1 MSTGNAST
9 ELRLRRLLDERIVFL
24 DGAMGT
30 MVQRLRLGEADFRGE
45 LFRDHPIDLIGNN
58 DVLSLTRPEVVATV
72 HREFLEAGSD
82 IVETNTFTASSVSQ
96 ADYGLEDH
104 CREMN
109 LAAASIARQT
119 VDEFVGEHPE
129 RECFV
134 AGALGPTN
142 RTASISPDVDDP
154 AHRAVTFD
162 ELVKT
167 YHEQIVA
174 LVEGGVD
181 ILLPETTFDTLNL
194 KAAIFAIETFFEET
208 GRRLPVMLSLT
219 ITDAS
224 GRTLSGQ
231 TTEASWYSVRHAR
244 PISVGLNCALGAD
257 AMRPYLQELS
267 RLADCHVSCYPN
279 AGLPNPLSE
288 TGYDEL
294 PDDTARALE
303 AFARDGL
310 VNLVGGCCG
319 TTPAHIRAVV
329 EKVGKHPPRKIPEVA
344 PATCLSGLEPMRVEA
359 EGAPF
364 VMVGERTNV
373 TGSPRFRKL
382 IKEDDFE
389 AGLAIARQQVEN
401 GANIIDVN
409 FDEALLDGE
418 ACMARF
424 LNLIAAEPDIARVP
438 IMIDSSKWSVIE
450 AGLRCAQGKC
460 IVNSISLKEGE
471 AKLLEHARLVMR
483 YGASAVVMA
492 FDEQGQATSKAEKV
506 RICQRAYRLLTEE
519 IGMDPHDIIFD
530 PNILTVATGIEEH
543 DSYAVDFIE
552 GVREIKAT
560 CPGARTSGGLSNV
573 SFSFR
578 GNNIVREAMHSAFL
592 FHAIDA
598 GLDMAIVNAGML
610 EVYDEIDADLL
621 GLVEDVLLN
630 RREDATERLITAAE
644 GLKDQSTGKVTK
656 KVDDSWRRGGVEE
669 RLSHALVNGITT
681 HIEEDTEEARVR
693 HGRPLDVIEGPLMD
707 GMKIVGDLFGEGR
720 MFLPQVVKSARVMKK
735 AVAYLEPFLEK
746 ERAEDPNARAHGC
759 IVMATVK
766 GDVHDIGKNIVG
778 VVLACNNWNVVD
790 LGVMVSCDKIL
801 ATARELEADVIGLSG
816 LITPSLD
823 EMTHVAAEMS
833 KRGFSTPLLIGGA
846 TTSRAH
852 TAIKIAPA
860 YDHPVVHVLDAS
872 RAVGVCSELTSEK
885 LRDEFTARNATAQAE
900 ARARHEASSGTSARI
915 LSIAQARERACT
927 SSWEDVD
934 IPRPSFSGVR
944 VDRPVALEE
953 IVPFIDWTP
962 FFLAWQLKGRYP
974 KLLDDPKVGTEARKL
989 LDDAQELLAKIVH
1002 GQLIEAR
1009 AVHGFFPAASVGD
1022 DVELYT
1028 DESRSE
1034 LVTTL
1039 HFLRQ
1044 QHQRDPGAPQRCLS
1058 DFVAPRGGPRIDWVG
1073 AFAVSAGFGVEA
1085 LCERFEKDHDDYRS
1099 IMAKALAD
1107 RLAEALAELLHRRA
1121 REAWGYGLNESL
1133 DIEDLIRERYR
1144 GIRPAPGYPACPDH
1158 TEKSVLWGLLEV
1170 EETTGMQLTESC
1182 AMHPAASVS
1191 GLYFAHRE
1199 SRYFAVGKVGR
1210 DQVEDYAARKG
1221 QTIQETERWLAP
1233 NLAYEPEP
1241 VADVRQK

>member
-1 MSTGNAST
+1 MSRST
-9 ELRLRRLLDERIVFL
+9 SDTESRLRRLLEERILFY

-30 MVQRLRLGEADFRGE
+30 MLQQLKLEEADFRGE
-45 LFRDHPIDLIGNN
+45 LFRDHPVDLKGNN
-58 DVLSLTRPEVVATV
+58 DLLSLTRPDLVAAV

-82 IVETNTFTASSVSQ
+82 ILETNTFTASSVSQ
-96 ADYGLEDH
+96 ADYGLEDRCH
-104 CREMN
+104 EIN
-109 LAAASIARQT
+109 LAAANIARKV
-119 VDEFVGEHPE
+119 VDEFVRENPD

-142 RTASISPDVDDP
+142 RTASLSPDVDNP
-154 AHRAVTFD
+154 AYRAVTFD
-162 ELVKT
+162 DLVDT

-194 KAAIFAIETFFEET
+194 KAAIFAIEKFFDAT
-208 GRRLPVMLSLT
+208 GTRLPVMLSLT

-244 PISVGLNCALGAD
+244 PISVGLNCALGAE

-267 RLADCHVSCYPN
+267 RLSDCYVSCYPN
-279 AGLPNPLSE
+279 AGLPNPLSD

-303 AFARDGL
+303 AFAKDGL

-319 TTPAHIRAVV
+319 TTPAHIRAIV
-329 EKVGKHPPRKIPEVA
+329 EKVGKHPPRKIPDLV
-344 PATCLSGLEPMRVEA
+344 PATRLSGLEPLRIEA
-359 EGAPF
+359 KGAPF
-364 VMVGERTNV
+364 IMVGERTNV
-373 TGSPRFRKL
+373 TGSPHFRKL

-389 AGLAIARQQVEN
+389 AGLAIALQQVEN

-418 ACMARF
+418 ACMTRF

-450 AGLRCAQGKC
+450 AGLKCAQGKC

-471 AKLLEHARLVMR
+471 EKFLENARLVMR

-492 FDEQGQATSKAEKV
+492 FDEQGQAATKDDKV
-506 RICQRAYRLLTEE
+506 RICQRVYRLLTEE
-519 IGMDPHDIIFD
+519 VGMDPHDIIFD

-543 DSYAVDFIE
+543 NNYAVDFIE
-552 GVREIKAT
+552 AVREIKAT
-560 CPGARTSGGLSNV
+560 CPGARTSGGVSNI

-610 EVYDEIDADLL
+610 EVYDEIDKSLL
-621 GLVEDVLLN
+621 ARVEDVLFN
-630 RREDATERLITAAE
+630 RNEDATERLLEAAE
-644 GLKDQSTGKVTK
+644 SLKDQSTGKVTK
-656 KVDDSWRRGGVEE
+656 KVDDAWRQGSVEE

-681 HIEEDTEEARVR
+681 HIIEDTEEARAK

-707 GMKIVGDLFGEGR
+707 GMTIVGDLFGAGK

-735 AVAYLEPFLEK
+735 SVAYLEPFMEK
-746 ERAEDPNARAHGC
+746 ERANDPNAKRQGR

-778 VVLACNNWNVVD
+778 VVLACNNWDIID
-790 LGVMVSCDKIL
+790 LGVMVACDKIL
-801 ATARELEADVIGLSG
+801 AAAREKNADLIGLSG

-823 EMTHVAAEMS
+823 EMTHVASEMN
-833 KRGFSTPLLIGGA
+833 KLGFSTPLLIGGA

-852 TAIKIAPA
+852 TAIKIAPW

-872 RAVGVCSELTSEK
+872 RAVGVCSKLTSEK
-885 LRDEFTARNATAQAE
+885 TSAQFAKDNAALQVE
-900 ARARHEASSGTSARI
+900 ARERHEASRGAPTKMLSLEDAR
-915 LSIAQARERACT
+915 SRAFA
-927 SSWEDVD
+927 SSWSDVD
-934 IPRPSFSGVR
+934 IPRPSFTGVR
-944 VDRPVALEE
+944 VDNPVPLEE
-953 IVPFIDWTP
+953 IVPYIDWTP
-962 FFLAWQLKGRYP
+962 FFLAWEIKGRYP
-974 KLLDDPKVGTEARKL
+974 KVLDDPRLGVEARKL
-989 LDDAQELLAKIVH
+989 LADAQELLTEIVD
-1002 GQLIEAR
+1002 GKLLEAR
-1009 AVHGFFPAASVGD
+1009 AVHGFFPAARVDD

-1034 LVTTL
+1034 VLTTL
-1039 HFLRQ
+1039 RFLRQ
-1044 QHQRDPGAPQRCLS
+1044 QAERNAESPQRCLA
-1058 DFVAPRGGPRIDWVG
+1058 DFVAPRDGDRVDSVG
-1073 AFAVSAGFGVEA
+1073 AFAVNAGFGLET
-1085 LCERFEKDHDDYRS
+1085 LCQGFEKDHDDYRS

-1121 REAWGYGLNESL
+1121 RETWGFGANEGLSS
-1133 DIEDLIRERYR
+1133 EDLIREKYR

-1158 TEKSVLWGLLEV
+1158 TEKPVLWELLGV
-1170 EETTGMQLTESC
+1170 EEATGIQLTESC
-1182 AMHPAASVS
+1182 AMYPAASVS
-1191 GLYFAHRE
+1191 GLYFAHPE
-1199 SRYFAVGKVGR
+1199 SKYFAVGKVGR
-1210 DQVEDYAARKG
+1210 DQIEDYAARKG
-1221 QTIQETERWLAP
+1221 RPVEEIERWLAQ

-1241 VADVRQK
+1241 VARLR